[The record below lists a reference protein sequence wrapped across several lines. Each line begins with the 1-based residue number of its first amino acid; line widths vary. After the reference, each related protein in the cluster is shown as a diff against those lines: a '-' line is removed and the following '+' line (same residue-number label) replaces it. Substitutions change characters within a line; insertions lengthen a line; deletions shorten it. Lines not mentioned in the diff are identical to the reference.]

1 MNNVVFVLDTDKRPM
16 TPCSP
21 ARARQLMRQGEAAVY
36 RRHPFTLILKEA
48 RPDAIVKALTIKIDP
63 GAKTTGFALMDA
75 AHRVLFAAELTH
87 RGRAIKESLDARR
100 ALRRDRRNRKTRCRA
115 ARFDNRRRPKG
126 WLAPSL
132 QHRVATTMTWVGRFR
147 RWTEIDAIALER
159 VKFDMQKMQ
168 NPEISGVEYQQ
179 GALAGYQVRE
189 YLLEKFNR
197 QCVYCGA
204 KDVPLEI
211 EHVHPKAL
219 GGSDRVSNL
228 TLACR
233 PCNEKKGATPVDVFL
248 KGRPAVLAKL
258 KAQLKKPLAAAAAVN
273 ATRNALFDALL
284 ATGLTVETGDGAQT
298 KFNRTRQGYGKAH
311 WIDAACCGDS
321 GAAITL
327 DPAMQPLRIQA
338 TGHGNRQM
346 CGTDK
351 YGFPIRHRQTIKRHF
366 GFETGDLVRA
376 VVPMGK
382 RKGTHVGR
390 LLCRASGSFDIST
403 SNGRAAGISH
413 RYCRILQRLD
423 GYAYA

>member
-21 ARARQLMRQGEAAVY
+21 ARARQLMRKGEAAVY
-36 RRHPFTLILKEA
+36 RRHPFTLILKDA
-48 RPDAIVKALTIKIDP
+48 RPDAIVKTLTIKIDP
-63 GAKTTGFALMDA
+63 GAKTTGFALTDA
-75 AHRVLFAAELTH
+75 SHRVLFAVELTH

-100 ALRRDRRNRKTRCRA
+100 ALRRGRRNRKTRYRV
-115 ARFDNRRRPKG
+115 ARFDNRRRPQG

-147 RWTEIDAIALER
+147 RWTAIDAIALER

-168 NPEISGVEYQQ
+168 NPEICGVEYQQ

-211 EHVHPKAL
+211 EHVHPKTL

-233 PCNEKKGATPVDVFL
+233 PCNEKKDALPVEIFL
-248 KGRPAVLAKL
+248 KDRPAVLAKL

-273 ATRNALFDALL
+273 ATRNAIFNALV
-284 ATGLTVETGDGAQT
+284 ATGLPVETGDGAQT
-298 KFNRTRQGYGKAH
+298 KFNRTRQGYPKAH

-327 DPAMQPLRIQA
+327 DPALQPLRIQA
-338 TGHGNRQM
+338 AGHGNRQM

-351 YGFPIRHRQTIKRHF
+351 YGFPIRHRQTLKRHF

-376 VVPMGK
+376 IVPTGK
-382 RKGTHVGR
+382 RKGTHAGR

-413 RYCRILQRLD
+413 RYCQILQRRD

>member
-21 ARARQLMRQGEAAVY
+21 ARARQLMRKGEAAVY
-36 RRHPFTLILKEA
+36 RRHPFTLILKDA
-48 RPDAIVKALTIKIDP
+48 RPDAIVKTLTIKIDP
-63 GAKTTGFALMDA
+63 GAKTTGFALTDA
-75 AHRVLFAAELTH
+75 SHRVLFAVELTH

-100 ALRRDRRNRKTRCRA
+100 ALRRGRRNRKTRYRV
-115 ARFDNRRRPKG
+115 ARFDNRRRPQG

-147 RWTEIDAIALER
+147 RWTAIDAIALER

-211 EHVHPKAL
+211 EHVHPKTL

-233 PCNEKKGATPVDVFL
+233 PCNEKKDALSVEIFL
-248 KGRPAVLAKL
+248 KDRPAVLAKL

-273 ATRNALFDALL
+273 ATRNAIFNALVG
-284 ATGLTVETGDGAQT
+284 TGLPVETGDGAQT
-298 KFNRTRQGYGKAH
+298 KFNRTRQGYPKAH

-327 DPAMQPLRIQA
+327 DPALQPLRIQA
-338 TGHGNRQM
+338 AGHGNRQM

-351 YGFPIRHRQTIKRHF
+351 YGFPIRHRQTLKRHF

-376 VVPMGK
+376 IVPTGK
-382 RKGTHVGR
+382 RKGTHAGR

-413 RYCRILQRLD
+413 RYCQILQRRD